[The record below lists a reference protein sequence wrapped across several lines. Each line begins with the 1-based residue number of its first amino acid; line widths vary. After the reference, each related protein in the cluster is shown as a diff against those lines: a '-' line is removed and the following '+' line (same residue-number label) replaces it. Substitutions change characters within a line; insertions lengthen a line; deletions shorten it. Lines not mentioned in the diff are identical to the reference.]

1 MCRKTGYVDGKEL
14 PEKYPLDYFKWMPLN
29 NTFVAAVVNKIKD
42 DDIYV
47 QLTSYPNPEHRSV
60 GLA

>member
-1 MCRKTGYVDGKEL
+1 MCRKTGYVDGKEI

-29 NTFVAAVVNKIKD
+29 NTFVSAVVNKIKD

-47 QLTSYPNPEHRSV
+47 
-60 GLA
+60 